1 MAGCHAIHKLQP
13 HRQDYKTSDSGTSL
27 ASECIKF
34 ILCPP
39 TPSSNPPTKP
49 PHWKLWQRIRCCH
62 PGTKRVCMYIAFLQY
77 HNITFKFDVFG
88 LFVRREETTQPKVH
102 MCAHRSCRWNAATG
116 QGVEKI
122 WWVVLMW
129 TCPMTIHA
137 SWIPLPNLSHFS
149 SLHQR
154 LDTAPLHAALVQKR
168 SNGFVGATKDS
179 PNHPSD
185 SDAPAVS
192 ASQWPFILGA
202 RHQKCQLLSQ
212 YDSTPSSKL
221 RN

>member
-116 QGVEKI
+116 QGVEKSGGLS
-122 WWVVLMW
+122 WCELAQWLFMHHEYLFPTCLTFHRCTKGW
-129 TCPMTIHA
+129 TQ
-137 SWIPLPNLSHFS
+137 LPYMQH
-149 SLHQR
+149 
-154 LDTAPLHAALVQKR
+154 
-168 SNGFVGATKDS
+168 
-179 PNHPSD
+179 
-185 SDAPAVS
+185 
-192 ASQWPFILGA
+192 
-202 RHQKCQLLSQ
+202 
-212 YDSTPSSKL
+212 
-221 RN
+221 